1 MGHIHLASQLLAAF
15 PAVLLAAPV
24 TAHGGV
30 DIPEPTDFA
39 LFSLGVIGL
48 ILGRRAAM
56 KRGVRPPSDVE
67 E

>member
-1 MGHIHLASQLLAAF
+1 MAHFHLASQLLAAF

-30 DIPEPTDFA
+30 TIPEPTDFA

-48 ILGRRAAM
+48 IMGRRAAQR
-56 KRGVRPPSDVE
+56 RGKLPPPDAGE
-67 E
+67 